1 MSELNAE
8 NMLEQAR
15 AATEQEQFWA
25 GEFGDAYTDRNAVQP
40 AQRSPFF
47 QKVLSLTTGVQS
59 ICELGA
65 NRGHNLLALQL
76 LNPAYQLTGVE
87 LNGKAFEILSGHGGI
102 QAVQSAIQ
110 DFSPAQLFD
119 LVMICGVLIHLDPQ
133 DLPVVYRKMAH
144 IAKRYIL
151 INEYYNPTPVELPY
165 RGHAGKLFK
174 RDFGGEFMDANLAQV
189 RLIDYGFL
197 WQRAEP
203 AWDNTTWW
211 LFEKI

>member
-8 NMLEQAR
+8 NTLEQAC

-25 GEFGDAYTDRNAVQP
+25 GEFGDAYTERNTVQP

-47 QKVLSLTTGVQS
+47 QKVLNLTSGVQS

-87 LNGKAFEILSGHGGI
+87 LNGKAFEILSGKRGI
-102 QAVQSAIQ
+102 QAVQSSIQ
-110 DFSPAQLFD
+110 DFMPEQSFD
-119 LVMICGVLIHLDPQ
+119 LVMICGVLIHLSPD
-133 DLPVVYRKMAH
+133 DLPAVYRK
-144 IAKRYIL
+144 IARLSKRYIL

-174 RDFGGEFMDANLAQV
+174 RDFGGEFMDANPNQV
-189 RLIDYGFL
+189 RLVDYGFL